1 MFKLSFKISNL
12 PSKWTII
19 PSGLLFF
26 EKSIKNTKNEINLSV
41 YRDYG
46 VIKRDSR
53 DDNHNRVSDDIS
65 NYKLVEVGDLV
76 LNKMK
81 GWMGSIG
88 ISEYRGIVSPSYT
101 VMETN
106 REIDNKFFNY
116 LFRSEYYRQIYDS
129 LSYGVRVGQWELRY
143 HDFKKIPCLYPP
155 ITEQKKISSFLDNKT
170 KKINILILKIK
181 KKISILEEKKNSII
195 YKYITKS
202 IDAKIELKDSKIKLI
217 GKIPKHWQLSKI
229 GRHFKIERGRVIS
242 NVDIL
247 ENLGQYPVYSS
258 QTKNNGELGLINTY
272 DFDGEYVSWTTDG
285 ANAGTCF
292 HRKGK
297 FNVTN
302 VCGLLSSHELRV
314 DYLFLTFYLNLITKN
329 YIRLDINPKLM
340 NDMMSEI
347 PFIIVPIEEQI
358 KIVKK
363 IKTILDSID
372 KTIFIE
378 TKRIEKLSEFK
389 TCLISS
395 LVVGIKQLK
404 DSNE

>member
-1 MFKLSFKISNL
+1 M
-12 PSKWTII
+12 
-19 PSGLLFF
+19 
-26 EKSIKNTKNEINLSV
+26 
-41 YRDYG
+41 
-46 VIKRDSR
+46 
-53 DDNHNRVSDDIS
+53 
-65 NYKLVEVGDLV
+65 
-76 LNKMK
+76 
-81 GWMGSIG
+81 
-88 ISEYRGIVSPSYT
+88 
-101 VMETN
+101 
-106 REIDNKFFNY
+106 
-116 LFRSEYYRQIYDS
+116 
-129 LSYGVRVGQWELRY
+129 
-143 HDFKKIPCLYPP
+143 
-155 ITEQKKISSFLDNKT
+155 
-170 KKINILILKIK
+170 
-181 KKISILEEKKNSII
+181 
-195 YKYITKS
+195 
-202 IDAKIELKDSKIKLI
+202 
-217 GKIPKHWQLSKI
+217 
-229 GRHFKIERGRVIS
+229 
-242 NVDIL
+242 